1 MSERFTLE
9 NPNLGMNRKT
19 SGRIGLR
26 RLRNDS
32 AIIGHDRVKT
42 VDRAMS
48 FELSNV
54 LIRLLSNSRVNWCVR
69 FIDFLK
75 NCELCIFLEY
85 C

>member
-32 AIIGHDRVKT
+32 AIIGHDRIKT

-48 FELSNV
+48 FELSN
-54 LIRLLSNSRVNWCVR
+54 INSITIELSSKLVCTFHR
-69 FIDFLK
+69 FSE
-75 NCELCIFLEY
+75 EL
-85 C
+85 